1 MRREDTLFQPSRQDA
16 KSIWTATGAPSKSNY
31 HSPASIDE
39 SPPLDKT
46 SQNLGKLPIGGV
58 MLRSVITALVLAL
71 PVLLVVFAV
80 LMAAFGLSTAV
91 GDAAAARVLW
101 WGGMSCLILLTS
113 DLILLIA
120 AIGAVVVGIMDRPAI
135 ESSRVSSERSERDEH
150 RS

>member
-1 MRREDTLFQPSRQDA
+1 
-16 KSIWTATGAPSKSNY
+16 
-31 HSPASIDE
+31 
-39 SPPLDKT
+39 
-46 SQNLGKLPIGGV
+46 